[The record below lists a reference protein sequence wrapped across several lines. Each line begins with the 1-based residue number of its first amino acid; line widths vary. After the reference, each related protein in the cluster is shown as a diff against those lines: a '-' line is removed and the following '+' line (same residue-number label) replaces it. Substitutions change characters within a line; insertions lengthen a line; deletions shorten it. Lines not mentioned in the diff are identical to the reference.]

1 MDIKQ
6 LNSSL
11 NPRFDGAFLIQAWR
25 ECIKRSNGVLIPDL
39 MGLFWFEI
47 VYPRHTVGCV
57 LIPDLMGLF
66 WFSQPHHY
74 GRNAW
79 VLIPDLMGLFW
90 FPQQPPIQQAD
101 VLILDL
107 MGLFWFVLFYLIV
120 IARLVLIPDLMG
132 LFWFKETKWK
142 WNYPYRLN
150 PRFDGAFL
158 IRLRLS
164 RCRVRPVLI
173 PDLMGLFWFNQ
184 THQNQWR

>member
-1 MDIKQ
+1 
-6 LNSSL
+6 
-11 NPRFDGAFLIQAWR
+11 
-25 ECIKRSNGVLIPDL
+25 
-39 MGLFWFEI
+39 MGLFWI
-47 VYPRHTVGCV
+47 S
-57 LIPDLMGLF
+57 LF
-66 WFSQPHHY
+66 WHWTTASI
-74 GRNAW
+74 

-101 VLILDL
+101 VLIPDL

-173 PDLMGLFWFNQ
+173 PDLMGLFWFEHHIEYRLGSVRLNPRFDGAFLIRICICIMIM
-184 THQNQWR
+184 TWWS